1 MNRRK
6 LGFSVY
12 GYNWIKIIG
21 GYIATY
27 KGGLAL
33 HITDKKAILLPYQE
47 LNDERKRFSFIR
59 TFHLKSFSLMT
70 ETGAN
75 YLFPI
80 TLLHI
85 LLRIYL
91 LTISNHGI
99 EIKNGLWLKN
109 GDELRISFHC
119 ALFFNLFMLLCNF
132 FKFLKEKIK
141 IYVGKTSEN

>member
-6 LGFSVY
+6 LGFCIY

-33 HITDKKAILLPYQE
+33 HITDKKAILLPYEE
-47 LNDERKRFSFIR
+47 LNDERKKFSFMR
-59 TFHLKSFSLMT
+59 SFRLKTFSLMT
-70 ETGAN
+70 ETGAE

-80 TLLHI
+80 TIAHTLF
-85 LLRIYL
+85 RIYFF
-91 LTISNHGI
+91 TISNHTI
-99 EIKNGLWLKN
+99 KIKNGLWLKN

-119 ALFFNLFMLLCNF
+119 ALFFNLFMLLRNF

-141 IYVGKTSEN
+141 IYVRKKSKS